1 MLVHLLSLQGTIE
14 ERGWKGQQQQARRLR
29 HQKPLRKCW
38 LKWKVVSLL
47 RTSAEGSALE
57 LSCIQQLAELKQKEE
72 RLMQASAAGRQTAG
86 RVLGQVHNSLCNRRE
101 TTPPTAWE
109 AEEVVGTK
117 ERPWLVPGLPYPK
130 SGFDMWLEGFARRW
144 LHYGAEPKSIKEK
157 AP

>member
-72 RLMQASAAGRQTAG
+72 RLMQAK
-86 RVLGQVHNSLCNRRE
+86 

>member
-1 MLVHLLSLQGTIE
+1 MGDCSVHHAGHH
-14 ERGWKGQQQQARRLR
+14 RGARM
-29 HQKPLRKCW
+29 
-38 LKWKVVSLL
+38 
-47 RTSAEGSALE
+47 EGA
-57 LSCIQQLAELKQKEE
+57 A
-72 RLMQASAAGRQTAG
+72 AAGPQAEAPETLEE
-86 RVLGQVHNSLCNRRE
+86 VLVEMEE